1 MVFRVVRETIS
12 MPEDLYKKINEY
24 GRRLNDVPNFMQ
36 MLLRLIRKGL

>member
-24 GRRLNDVPNFMQ
+24 RRFDDIPNFTQ